1 MADENAEPNC
11 CRLETVLVRRRP
23 PRAGREHPRVP
34 PAPTRVLG
42 HDALQETIKSHGTLP
57 TDEVLRGAPAE
68 ELVRMMDCE
77 ALQGQ
82 YLALLLAAAFGEP
95 TLGHACSGRLGPR
108 RTGIDSLPLR
118 RARASLLSVCVCVP
132 SSRNAGET
140 ADASHYAERLAA
152 VARTLVRLLERSA
165 LPDKMAK
172 SCADWLALEV
182 RARARGRHCPS
193 AHPLI
198 RTRWPAPN
206 RRVRAANT
214 RLSARLHPSHSSTTL
229 APSSSSS

>member
-118 RARASLLSVCVCVP
+118 RARASLLSVCVCVCPRLGTQARQPTPATTP
-132 SSRNAGET
+132 SASR
-140 ADASHYAERLAA
+140 R
-152 VARTLVRLLERSA
+152 
-165 LPDKMAK
+165 
-172 SCADWLALEV
+172 W
-182 RARARGRHCPS
+182 RARSCGSSNGVRF
-193 AHPLI
+193 
-198 RTRWPAPN
+198 RTRWQ
-206 RRVRAANT
+206 RAAPTGSPSRCALVRVAVTAHPPT
-214 RLSARLHPSHSSTTL
+214 RSSGRDGPRPIDASAPPTR
-229 APSSSSS
+229 A